1 MINADNLIISKGES
15 LFFFF
20 NISPMYFVYAAESDS
35 FLVVTFDLEDEL
47 LALN

>member
-20 NISPMYFVYAAESDS
+20 FFNVSPVYFAYVAESDS
-35 FLVVTFDLEDEL
+35 ASKNT
-47 LALN
+47 